1 MLINILNYNHV
12 NCSLL
17 RPIENWPTIWIY
29 DIAVHGRYADLGNLD
44 LRCIFMPN
52 SNQIEC
58 FGRRNDN
65 LPRLVAWNV
74 KVHISLVLFLE
85 FFLLILLWV
94 RKGGEQFH
102 LIQFPKWNKTSS
114 YSGKTFKSS
123 VSGSW
128 SGEGREEVEKESW
141 WRGNSRC

>member
-1 MLINILNYNHV
+1 MLINILNYNHL
-12 NCSLL
+12 NCLLL
-17 RPIENWPTIWIY
+17 RPIENWPDLWPKLRFT
-29 DIAVHGRYADLGNLD
+29 GRYADLGNLD
-44 LRCIFMPN
+44 LRYIFMPN

-74 KVHISLVLFLE
+74 KSHISLVLFLN

-114 YSGKTFKSS
+114 YSSKTFKSS
-123 VSGSW
+123 VIGSCFFW
-128 SGEGREEVEKESW
+128 
-141 WRGNSRC
+141 